1 MKVGEKRFMS
11 INLFF
16 LHSYA
21 YEISGEIYLFSYSQ
35 IVSVFSFFLFP
46 SCMPRKGNIEFFG
59 SVHVDATFVEY
70 V

>member
-21 YEISGEIYLFSYSQ
+21 YEISGKIYLLSYGMA
-35 IVSVFSFFLFP
+35 VVCLSFFTFKQHANE
-46 SCMPRKGNIEFFG
+46 RVKYIE
-59 SVHVDATFVEY
+59 SLNKVSLY
-70 V
+70 

>member
-21 YEISGEIYLFSYSQ
+21 YEISGKIYLLSYGMAV
-35 IVSVFSFFLFP
+35 VSLLFYIQAA
-46 SCMPRKGNIEFFG
+46 CQRKG
-59 SVHVDATFVEY
+59 
-70 V
+70 